1 MLDGEDSNSRV
12 MIVDDTPA
20 NLQVLEQILHRE
32 GFDVM
37 SFPSGEMALR
47 ALKKGKP
54 DLILLDIMMP
64 GISGYDVCSRLKKE
78 REYASIPVIF
88 LSAMSETED
97 KIRAFREGG
106 VDYITKPFHA
116 EEVIARVGTHI
127 NMHRMSLA
135 LKQYSEHLQQIID
148 AQVQEIQESH
158 LATLSAISSLAESR
172 DGITGRHTDRTGLL
186 CRELTLE
193 LKRSEVYVDEIDDQ
207 FVTDIFHAAPLHDIG
222 KIAISDTI
230 LLKPGRLTKEEFETM
245 KTHAAIGAQTL
256 KKVQE
261 KYPNN
266 SFINLGVAIASS
278 HHEKWDGTGYP
289 SGLEGTQIPLCGRI
303 MALVDVYD
311 AVSSRR
317 PYKEAASHEQT
328 VSIIKEGRGSHFDPL
343 IVDAFLEVESDF
355 ARIRLENGDDL

>member
-1 MLDGEDSNSRV
+1 

-32 GFDVM
+32 GYEVM

-64 GISGYDVCSRLKKE
+64 GISGYDVCRALKADSE
-78 REYASIPVIF
+78 SASIPVMF

-97 KIRAFREGG
+97 KIRAFKEGG

-127 NMHRMSLA
+127 RMHRMSLT
-135 LKQYSEHLQQIID
+135 LQQYNEHLQLIID
-148 AQVQEIQESH
+148 AQVQEIRDSH
-158 LATLSAISSLAESR
+158 LATLSVISSLAESR
-172 DGITGRHTDRTGLL
+172 DGVTGRHTERTGLL
-186 CRELTLE
+186 CRELTLC
-193 LKRSEVYVDEIDDQ
+193 LQQRGVYADEINDMY
-207 FVTDIFHAAPLHDIG
+207 VTDIYHAAPLHDIG

-230 LLKPGRLTKEEFETM
+230 LLKPGKLTQEEFETM
-245 KTHAAIGAQTL
+245 KTHTVIGAKTL
-256 KKVQE
+256 QSVQE

-266 SFINLGVAIASS
+266 TFINLGVDIAGS

-289 SGLEGTQIPLCGRI
+289 KGLKGTAIPLCGRI

-317 PYKEAASHEQT
+317 PYKDAASHEET
-328 VSIIKEGRGSHFDPL
+328 VSIIREGRGSHFDPL
-343 IVDAFLEVESDF
+343 IVDAFLAVETEF
-355 ARIRLENGDDL
+355 EKIRAENGDDL